1 MGVCDRLDNRHLGWR
16 FDSRDWFLIFVD
28 FTVSVMM
35 CRSTAPCIFCSQSE
49 AGHRSM
55 VLSNLVD

>member
-1 MGVCDRLDNRHLGWR
+1 MCVGDRLDNRHLGWR
-16 FDSRDWFLIFVD
+16 LDSRDWFLIFVI
-28 FTVSVMM
+28 FAVSVVM
-35 CRSTAPCIFCSQSE
+35 CRPSTPCFLGSQSE